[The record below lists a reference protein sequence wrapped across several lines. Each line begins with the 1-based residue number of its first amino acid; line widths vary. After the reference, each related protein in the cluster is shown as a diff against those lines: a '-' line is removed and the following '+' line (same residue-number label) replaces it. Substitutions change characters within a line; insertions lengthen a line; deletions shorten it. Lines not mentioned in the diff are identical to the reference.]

1 MEIVEVMGRRFRR
14 CAVLFMLLVGMHG
27 VMLSGSQASQC
38 CSIGNHQLGH
48 DPSGVAIELRR
59 TGGLFPPSGVTIHN
73 DGHLTATGG
82 ARVQDP
88 QRQLSRS
95 VLAGLL
101 KLAEAEGFFV
111 MPANIVCQTHATDVR
126 TTSITIHTTAG
137 SRTVALLTACKS
149 PSFNQL
155 YSVIVAASASSI
167 QP

>member
-1 MEIVEVMGRRFRR
+1 MEKEEVMGQRLRRY
-14 CAVLFMLLVGMHG
+14 AVLLTMLVGMHG
-27 VMLSGSQASQC
+27 LMLSVGYASQC
-38 CSIGNHQLGH
+38 CPIGNHQLGH
-48 DPSGVAIELRR
+48 DPASVAIELRR
-59 TGGLFPPSGVTIHN
+59 TGGLFPPSGVTIYN

-88 QRQLSRS
+88 QHRLSRS

-101 KLAEAEGFFV
+101 KLAEAEGFFL

-137 SRTVALLTACKS
+137 SRTVALLTACKA